1 MGNWSSRY
9 NYNSTDV
16 NRYAPSNGG
25 VYRLIYKRT
34 EKFYVFYVGQ
44 SNDLK
49 RRLLE
54 HLSPSEPD
62 TCIKRHLRDY
72 TCYFRFI
79 EIASQSERDKVERQQ
94 IQEYKPSCNG

>member
-25 VYRLIYKRT
+25 VYRLIHKRT

-44 SNDLK
+44 SNNLK

-54 HLSPSEPD
+54 HLSPSESD

>member
-1 MGNWSSRY
+1 MSNWSGRYRY
-9 NYNSTDV
+9 NNTNV

-25 VYRLIYKRT
+25 VYRLIHNEN
-34 EKFYVFYVGQ
+34 EKFYPFYIGQ

-54 HLSPSEPD
+54 HLSSSEPD
-62 TCIKRHLRDY
+62 VCIKRHLRDY

-79 EIASQSERDKVERQQ
+79 EIASQSERDRVERQQ
-94 IQEYKPSCNG
+94 IEEYNPACNG

>member
-34 EKFYVFYVGQ
+34 ENSMYSMWDRAMILKGGCLNILVPPNPIHVL
-44 SNDLK
+44 NDTLEITHVISDLLK
-49 RRLLE
+49 
-54 HLSPSEPD
+54 
-62 TCIKRHLRDY
+62 
-72 TCYFRFI
+72 
-79 EIASQSERDKVERQQ
+79 
-94 IQEYKPSCNG
+94 